1 MDDKNIKI
9 TVTDEMVEQGAAEAR
24 AWGVRSSHGGWSDE
38 ETQRNCTRDILEAA
52 APLIAAQ
59 ALRDAA
65 GSPIPR
71 GALARE
77 TRSWLRALAE
87 QIEAREVGS

>member
-1 MDDKNIKI
+1 MNYRIDI
-9 TVTDEMVEQGAAEAR
+9 TDEMIVLGAEDAR
-24 AWGVRSSHGGWSDE
+24 AWGVKSMHGGWSDE
-38 ETQRNCTRDILEAA
+38 ETQRSCTRDILEAA

-65 GSPIPR
+65 GSSIPR

-77 TRSWLRALAE
+77 TRSWLRALAD
-87 QIEAREVGS
+87 QIEAGR